1 MTQEVRQRPFKFLL
15 FNKGIIGFYDTS
27 KNVKSETGVR
37 LPSPPLLDLYFAVN
51 GASPWIRY
59 FFGKMIT

>member
-37 LPSPPLLDLYFAVN
+37 LPSPPLLI
-51 GASPWIRY
+51 P
-59 FFGKMIT
+59 